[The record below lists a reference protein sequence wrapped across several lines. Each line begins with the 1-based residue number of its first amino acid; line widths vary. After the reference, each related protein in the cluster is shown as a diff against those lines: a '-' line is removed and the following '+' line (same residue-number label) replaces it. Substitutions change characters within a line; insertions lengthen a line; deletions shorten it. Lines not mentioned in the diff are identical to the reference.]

1 MTMQKY
7 FMALWLSLLVAG
19 AWAGEY
25 DKYYEELPT
34 EVAQVTVPEIPQNVV
49 RLTDCGGKG
58 DGVTLNT
65 EAFKEATKT
74 TDGDGRRQDC
84 GRPRSVADRTYRTEG
99 QHRAA
104 CGERRA

>member
-1 MTMQKY
+1 MRKY
-7 FMALWLSLLVAG
+7 FMTLWLSLLVAG

-65 EAFKEATKT
+65 EAFKEATKRLT
-74 TDGDGRRQDC
+74 AMGGGKIVVGDGVWLTGPIELKDNIELH
-84 GRPRSVADRTYRTEG
+84 V
-99 QHRAA
+99 
-104 CGERRA
+104 ERG

>member
-1 MTMQKY
+1 MRVESLEIIIKTTNMTMRK
-7 FMALWLSLLVAG
+7 FFVTLWLSLLVAG

-25 DKYYEELPT
+25 DKYYVELPT

-65 EAFKEATKT
+65 EAFKEATKRLT
-74 TDGDGRRQDC
+74 AMGGGKIVVGDG
-84 GRPRSVADRTYRTEG
+84 V
-99 QHRAA
+99 
-104 CGERRA
+104 